1 MKPDRCPHC
10 LHYDI
15 ETTGGRSS
23 LWWCECM
30 NENCKATGPWGA
42 TEEEAIEKWNLR
54 PTKAQAEK
62 LKMEHAK

>member
-1 MKPDRCPHC
+1 
-10 LHYDI
+10 
-15 ETTGGRSS
+15 
-23 LWWCECM
+23 M